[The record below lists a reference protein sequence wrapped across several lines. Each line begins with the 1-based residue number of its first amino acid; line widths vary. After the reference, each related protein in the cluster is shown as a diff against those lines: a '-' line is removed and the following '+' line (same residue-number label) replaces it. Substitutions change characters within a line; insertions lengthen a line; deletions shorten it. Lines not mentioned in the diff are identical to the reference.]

1 MATIIHT
8 NPAIRFTFDENPKLR
23 AMANL
28 PTHLP
33 QPFRSMSL
41 NPCSHIC
48 SRFGQRCWTNDNDS
62 PRPPPIFE
70 WITEQMYRQSRDT
83 STEGPVSHPSSNTP
97 SIYTKDL
104 MWCLPQTS
112 ICALKATA
120 NSFDVWP
127 VVDLIEIVFGSK
139 HHKMRGCLLFC
150 FTASTVGCNSNTG
163 LVS

>member
-48 SRFGQRCWTNDNDS
+48 SRFGRRCWTNDNDS
-62 PRPPPIFE
+62 PRHPPILE

-83 STEGPVSHPSSNTP
+83 STEGPVSESPLIKHPLDLYERSDVVPPTN
-97 SIYTKDL
+97 IYLCIIGDCKFL
-104 MWCLPQTS
+104 WC
-112 ICALKATA
+112 
-120 NSFDVWP
+120 VWP

-139 HHKMRGCLLFC
+139 HHKMRGCLLCC
-150 FTASTVGCNSNTG
+150 FTASMVAAT
-163 LVS
+163 LIQAW